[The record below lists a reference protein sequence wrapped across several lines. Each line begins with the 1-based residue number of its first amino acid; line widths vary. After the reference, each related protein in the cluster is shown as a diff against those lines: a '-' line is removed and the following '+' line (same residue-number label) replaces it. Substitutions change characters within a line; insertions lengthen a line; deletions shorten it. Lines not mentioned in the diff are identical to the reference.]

1 MANPQNLIPNSERTP
16 SERRANA
23 SKAGKQSAINRRK
36 RKALKQKMQMLLE
49 LPVNDSM
56 SVNALSAMGIDEGEI
71 DNATL
76 MLVKLFMTACEGDV
90 AAVKEIRNIIG
101 DERKTSSEIAET
113 RARTKLL
120 NAQADRVEQDQ
131 ETSGADEVGVVLM
144 PQIVADDNTPEVV
157 VDE

>member
-1 MANPQNLIPNSERTP
+1 MPNPENLIPNNRRSPTEV
-16 SERRANA
+16 RANG
-23 SKAGKQSAINRRK
+23 SKGGKKAAENRRK

-76 MLVKLFMTACEGDV
+76 MLVKLFMIACEGDV

-120 NAQADRVEQDQ
+120 NAQSDRVEQEQ
-131 ETSGADEVGVVLM
+131 GTSEAADVGVVLM

>member
-1 MANPQNLIPNSERTP
+1 
-16 SERRANA
+16 
-23 SKAGKQSAINRRK
+23 
-36 RKALKQKMQMLLE
+36 MQMLLE

-120 NAQADRVEQDQ
+120 NAQADRVEQEQ
-131 ETSGADEVGVVLM
+131 GTSEAADVGVVLM
-144 PQIVADDNTPEVV
+144 PQIVADDSTPEVV